1 MHQEHHPID
10 LKTFQKG
17 INSDSNKEFLGSN
30 EEGEHVDAFNMR
42 SMPMD
47 GDNSAKKKIKGEE
60 LLYEAIDNRC
70 FLPSPLPLS
79 SSYECMLSLEINEH
93 IVEAW
98 ASPTIGLYPFIRIDG
113 KIVCMSEFLP
123 IATTTPLQY
132 DKNEACVGGEFYVT
146 NNVTPPMVFSV
157 KDLMMN
163 SGFTDEY
170 PEALCTQK
178 YFDDFNLDELTIQA
192 KATLYKPSFIKQV
205 VGASSFFDFIIG
217 SAGLC
222 VGSYSYSYRYVTVD
236 GDRTS
241 FSPITELIPVVRN
254 SSSSFSPHFP
264 NSRTF
269 SSPAN
274 INSSTNYGNYIKLR
288 YDNTSE
294 FSFIEIRRDSWYSE
308 DPIGTAPVSEIIAS
322 IPISNGMHVVNILDR
337 AEANFEGATIL
348 DLEEQTSKNSSI
360 QRAKAIRYF
369 NERLYL
375 MNIGYASKVVDNEFD
390 FVDTVEPVFPVI
402 QKIGKEGHK
411 HVYNAAMYK
420 SNMRGEKT
428 GFGVILY
435 DKNANPSYAT
445 EIPNATNFEF
455 PNRRDKISTIT
466 EGLSY
471 YGVVKAALTD
481 GTVGNSHEVFDHYD
495 ASKKTEYDGADD
507 WLISYEDNDPY
518 TTLNPTSQ
526 NDGANDLQ
534 YLMNSRVG
542 EDNSPDINYA
552 PSMFGLDYYAQGVGF
567 KGIDNYDTSIHDGFS
582 VVQTEPAKRVLAQG
596 LGFYSIYPADAPFGS
611 NAGKDTEQFFAY
623 FPDFETVAPDVYEDF
638 INNPSTYKIQCVSPL
653 GYATELFSHLDEGL
667 DSRDKG
673 ADLLT
678 YARVL
683 RDRDVSAATDAINP
697 ILCEYTGI
705 TGSDG
710 FGYVAY
716 GKFTNH
722 VVNSDGPNFPSNGNG
737 NHEFSVLNASIVAT
751 KSGIQEYIRVEL
763 AESIYNEAGTSSDYN
778 AFDDGVMDW
787 REPLYVINLVKDVD
801 INPGLTTQYKY
812 GGNYVKFNSLILEST
827 GSANQVAQLVSERW
841 EDCIPSLSGSVYNDY
856 SGLYRFVYVVGQ
868 DGSEKRWLNVTNES
882 SPTVLALLTAMNASV
897 TGSTTVTDA
906 SGTYDIFGVYTHTEV
921 VDNLH
926 HSFSIVFNENPLFT
940 QFTIPQLGDKVYVKY
955 DNRIPVRVFGGDT
968 YINES
973 IWAVIDN
980 EYGNNGEPKDSSNEY
995 RFNIPFPYKSYN
1007 YANKYRCWKNSD
1019 ILGTHDYQNDDF
1031 TFRSFSGN
1039 SAWIR
1044 QLIVNWTAE
1053 TRGNLSFA
1061 FNNENPDKANSSQF
1075 YPLINYI
1082 PRPHKWKSGSEDDA
1096 TAFANANHM
1105 NPEYFNDYG
1114 YEWNLWQYGGIR
1126 FKPQFNLDYSKS
1138 QTTDIVTS
1146 VPEVGFEEQTD
1157 YCTRIV
1163 WSQKRPVN
1171 VQNSDTV
1178 KTFPANNYFD
1188 ISDDTGC
1195 IKFAWSALSS
1205 DKGNNLYAI
1214 TDSGICLL
1222 LVDKRIV
1229 HEINADELATVGSDI
1244 GGILGQLW
1252 IDKNIG
1258 MHKETWRTW
1267 AEYSNMLFFVNGIS
1281 AYIFTDNQVTD
1292 IAQGTGF
1299 FELLN
1304 RKFFSVLDNA
1314 YISRLNGGF
1323 NVKNKEYVVTSEM
1336 LAGEGR
1342 DSRFSTLIYGLN
1354 QGALQCQSSYNYDKY
1369 LYIGNKFYGAK
1380 DAKTYEL
1387 GVGNQINGVD
1397 MEAYLTGASDKEIY
1411 FDKEFLRIRV
1421 NSNSKPDKIYFYDSY
1436 SDYISDNYSSVVDAT
1451 SNPIAI
1457 KNYFGY
1463 ECYIPRKMVAPYYR
1477 QQGRVLL
1484 FKIVSTTDEDFL
1496 VTSAGVQY
1504 KALK

>member
-1 MHQEHHPID
+1 MKQEHHPID
-10 LKTFQKG
+10 LKTYQKG

-30 EEGEHVDAFNMR
+30 EEGEHVDALNMR
-42 SMPMD
+42 SLSMD
-47 GDNSAKKKIKGEE
+47 GDNSAKKKIKGEK
-60 LLYEAIDNRC
+60 LLYDAIDNRC
-70 FLPSPLPLS
+70 FLPSPLTLS
-79 SSYECMLSLEINEH
+79 SSYVCMLSLEINEH
-93 IVEAW
+93 IIEAW
-98 ASPTIGLYPFIRIDG
+98 ASPTVGLDPFIRING

-163 SGFTDEY
+163 SAFTDEY
-170 PEALCTQK
+170 PDATCTQK
-178 YFDDFNLDELTIQA
+178 YFDDFNLDEFTIQT
-192 KATLYKPSFIKQV
+192 KATLYKPAFIKQV
-205 VGASSFFDFIIG
+205 VSSSSFFDVVIG
-217 SAGLC
+217 TSGLC
-222 VGSYSYSYRYVTVD
+222 VGSYSYSYRYVTED
-236 GDRTS
+236 GDKTS

-254 SSSSFSPHFP
+254 SSSLFEPHFP

-269 SSPAN
+269 SSPAD
-274 INSSTNYGNYIKLR
+274 ITSPTNYGNYLKIR
-288 YDNTSE
+288 YDNTSD
-294 FSFIEIRRDSWYSE
+294 FSFIELRRDSWYSE
-308 DPIGTAPVSEIIAS
+308 DPISTAPVSEIIAS
-322 IPISNGMHVVNILDR
+322 IPISNGMNIINLLDR

-348 DLEEQTSKNSSI
+348 DLGEQTDKNSSI

-390 FVDTVEPVFPVI
+390 FIEPSDPVVPVI
-402 QKIGKEGHK
+402 QKIGKKGHK
-411 HVYNAAMYK
+411 HPYNAAMYK

-428 GFGVILY
+428 GFGVVLY
-435 DKNANPSYAT
+435 DKSSNPSYAT
-445 EIPNATNFEF
+445 EIPNATNLSF
-455 PNRRDKISTIT
+455 PNRRDEISVDTR
-466 EGLSY
+466 GLSY

-481 GTVGNSHEVFDHYD
+481 GTIGNSHEVFDHYD
-495 ASKKTEYDGADD
+495 ASEKTEYPGDD

-518 TTLNPTSQ
+518 ATLNPTSQ
-526 NDGANDLQ
+526 NDTSN
-534 YLMNSRVG
+534 YLKYLVNSRVG
-542 EDNSPDINYA
+542 DNNDPVTPYSPT
-552 PSMFGLDYYAQGVGF
+552 MFGLDYYAQGIGF
-567 KGIDNYDTSIHDGFS
+567 KGIDNYDTNTHDGFS

-638 INNPSTYKIQCVSPL
+638 KNNPSTYKIQCVSPL
-653 GYATELFSHLDEGL
+653 GYASEIFSHLDEGG
-667 DSRDKG
+667 DTRDKG
-673 ADLLT
+673 VDILT

-683 RDRDVSAATDAINP
+683 RDRDVSTAPDTINP
-697 ILCEYTGI
+697 ILCEYTGKS
-705 TGSDG
+705 GLDG
-710 FGYVAY
+710 YGYVAY
-716 GKFTNH
+716 GRFTNH
-722 VVNSDGPNFPSNGNG
+722 VANSDGPNFPANGNG
-737 NHEFSVLNASIVAT
+737 NHEFSVASADLVVT
-751 KSGIQEYIRVEL
+751 KSGIQEYLKIEL
-763 AESIYNEAGTSSDYN
+763 TESIYNEAGTSSDYDS
-778 AFDDGVMDW
+778 FDDGVMDW

-812 GGNYVKFNSLILEST
+812 GGNYVKFNSLVLEAT
-827 GSANQVAQLVSERW
+827 GASVQNAPLVSERW
-841 EDCIPSLSGSVYNDY
+841 EDCIPVLGGMVYNAY
-856 SGLYRFVYVVGQ
+856 NVFYRFVYVVDQ
-868 DGSEKRWLNVTNES
+868 DGIERRWLNVKELS
-882 SPTVLALLTAMNASV
+882 APTVLALLTAMNASV
-897 TGSTTVTDA
+897 SGSTTVTDP
-906 SGTYDIFGVYTHTEV
+906 SGTYDIYGIYTHTET
-921 VDNLH
+921 VDDLH
-926 HSFSIVFNENPLFT
+926 HSFTLVFTENPLFT
-940 QFTIPQLGDKVYVKY
+940 QFTVPQLGDKVYVKY

-973 IWAVIDN
+973 IWGVLDN
-980 EYGNNGEPKDSSNEY
+980 EYGSDGEPVGDANKY
-995 RFNIPFPYKSYN
+995 PFNIPFPYKSYK
-1007 YANKYRCWKNSD
+1007 YADNYRCWKNSD
-1019 ILGTHDYQNDDF
+1019 IAGTHDYQDDNF
-1031 TFRSFSGN
+1031 TFRSFTGN

-1061 FNNENPDKANSSQF
+1061 FNEETPAKANTNQF

-1082 PRPHKWKSGSEDDA
+1082 PRPHKWKPGAEDNE
-1096 TAFANANHM
+1096 TTFMNANHM

-1114 YEWNLWQYGGIR
+1114 YEWNLWRYGGIR
-1126 FKPQFNLDYSKS
+1126 FNPQFNLDYSKS
-1138 QTTDIVTS
+1138 QTTDIITS
-1146 VPEVGFEEQTD
+1146 VPKVGFDEQTD

-1178 KTFPANNYFD
+1178 RTFPANNFYD

-1214 TDSGICLL
+1214 TDSGVCLL
-1222 LVDKRIV
+1222 LVDKRVI
-1229 HEINADELATVGSDI
+1229 HEINANELATVGSDI
-1244 GGILGQLW
+1244 GGILDQLW

-1267 AEYSNMLFFVNGIS
+1267 AEYSNMLFFTNGVS
-1281 AYIFTDNQVTD
+1281 AYLFTDNQIKE
-1292 IAQGTGF
+1292 IAQESGF
-1299 FELLN
+1299 FELLK
-1304 RKFFSVLDNA
+1304 RKFFSVLGNSSSDRV
-1314 YISRLNGGF
+1314 SGGF
-1323 NVKNKEYVVTSEM
+1323 NVKNKEYVMNAE
-1336 LAGEGR
+1336 GFGR
-1342 DSRFSTLIYGLN
+1342 DMEHSTLIFGLN
-1354 QGALQCQSSYNYDKY
+1354 QGALQCQSTYNYDKY

-1380 DAKTYEL
+1380 KTRTYEL
-1387 GVGNQINGVD
+1387 GIGNQIDGVD
-1397 MEAYLTGASDKEIY
+1397 MEAYVTGASDKEIY

-1436 SDYISDNYSSVVDAT
+1436 TDYIADNYSSVVDAT

-1463 ECYIPRKMVAPYYR
+1463 ECYIPRKLVAPYYR

-1496 VTSAGVQY
+1496 VTSTGVQY